1 MKQSK
6 SCLDLIKKWEGLH
19 KKLPDGSIQ
28 AYQDPIGIWTIG
40 YGSITNPDLGRPVQP
55 GDVISEA
62 TAIRWLEHEV
72 EEVAFDVDSL
82 CTVPL
87 TQGMFDSLVS
97 FVYNVG
103 IGAFGEST
111 MLRKLKQSDY
121 EGAAREFDRW
131 VNAGG
136 RVFQGLVNRR
146 NEEES
151 LFRRNGLVPLTSSG
165 STSTNSTSSTSST
178 SVNIVERPYQA
189 APLPLPFNRQLEI
202 NDVGDDCFTLNCAL
216 AGLGFLRIA
225 PQPSQF
231 SSVTKSAVE
240 LLQRREAIQ
249 IDGKVGPETKR
260 AIENSL
266 RRARGLVPSFV
277 TNAICRLTR
286 TKQPAYEGLEWLRLE
301 FVSPTDG
308 VVDSLN
314 VVSGAPGKQRFLLFS
329 NPNSV
334 PESLQPIP
342 QGRYSIGD
350 IDWAGGRD
358 NYDASHTHPSDGI
371 GPVWV
376 SLTSLQPDDRSAF
389 GFHAD
394 WNWIQRD
401 TNPGSAG
408 CVCPTK
414 LDDLKEFVKL
424 LRQYNPRLL
433 EVDWGI

>member
-1 MKQSK
+1 MNPSK
-6 SCLDLIKKWEGLH
+6 NCFELIKKWEGLH
-19 KKLPDGSIQ
+19 KKLPNGSIQ

-40 YGSITNPDLGRPVQP
+40 YGSITNPDLGRPIQP

-62 TAIRWLEHEV
+62 TAVRWLEQEV

-82 CTVPL
+82 CTIPL
-87 TQGMFDSLVS
+87 TQGMFDALVS
-97 FVYNVG
+97 FVYNIG

-111 MLRKLKQSDY
+111 MLRKLKQSEY
-121 EGAAREFDRW
+121 EGASREFDRW

-151 LFRRNGLVPLTSSG
+151 LFLRNGLAPFTGLG
-165 STSTNSTSSTSST
+165 STSIISTANTSSNGA
-178 SVNIVERPYQA
+178 SVVERPYQS

-202 NDVGDDCFTLNCAL
+202 NDIGDDCFILNCAL

-225 PQPSQF
+225 PQASQF

-266 RRARGLVPSFV
+266 RRARGLVPSFA
-277 TNAICRLTR
+277 TNVICRLTR
-286 TKQPAYEGLEWLRLE
+286 TGQNAYEGLEWLRLE

-314 VVSGAPGKQRFLLFS
+314 VVSGAPGRQNFLLFS
-329 NPNSV
+329 NPESV
-334 PESLQPIP
+334 PGRQQPIP
-342 QGRYSIGD
+342 QGRYSISD
-350 IDWAGGRD
+350 IDWAAGRD
-358 NYDASHTHPSDGI
+358 NYSVPHFHPSNGI

-376 SLTSLQPDDRSAF
+376 ALTSLQPDDRDAF

-394 WNWIQRD
+394 WNWIEHK
-401 TNPGSAG
+401 TNPGSEG
-408 CVCPTK
+408 CVCPSS
-414 LDDLKEFVKL
+414 LNDLKEFVKL